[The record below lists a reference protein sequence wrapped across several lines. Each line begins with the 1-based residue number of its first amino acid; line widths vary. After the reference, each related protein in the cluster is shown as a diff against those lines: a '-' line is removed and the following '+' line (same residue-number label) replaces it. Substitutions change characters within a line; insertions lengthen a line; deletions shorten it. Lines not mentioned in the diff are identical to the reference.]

1 MNKASQLV
9 AGIAL
14 LCSGLWIA
22 YSHPMWPVAQTTFVL
37 AIFSITVRFPS
48 AWPFLFPV
56 LLVAGDAYP
65 FTGQLV
71 IQEYDSMLLGS
82 LAGWV
87 MRCGNHERKNE
98 NREENSEGP
107 NSKDGLC
114 ESLPWRRLLWI
125 WGPWILLA
133 LSVSLSLIVGWNRL
147 PAAPFGDQL
156 SVYFTNLNSIRIAKG
171 YVWGIVF
178 AVCMLN
184 ASLLGYGPEWRNR
197 FGGGVQVAMLYV
209 GCFMLLERWLYES
222 IFDFT
227 REFRASGP
235 FFTMHIGDQHVD
247 AFIALAIPFAFI
259 ATTKTKRM
267 PRLAIGTGFV
277 CLMLY
282 AAVATMSRAT
292 IVAVGIEAA
301 LLSIVFATSRS
312 RWNISFG
319 ALRGLLSACAVLLIV
334 VAVSSAI
341 LSSEALKKR
350 FESFQSDWKTRIG
363 HWSRSL
369 ALPSHGWTDQLLGRG
384 MGTLPRAMAI
394 DMGYAIPPIS
404 WRPNHGGEIELKGG
418 WPIYLEQT
426 RWPSRSKGMN
436 LSFDANAAVANS
448 TVQNGQDISTL
459 TFYRCFKSV
468 YHSFEMSDQKVQ
480 LTPDGL
486 QPIQVTLPETSVDAS
501 LFQRRWRPE
510 TFGVSITAPSVAVL
524 RNPLIQTGDSQS
536 LSSDS
541 FIRSD
546 TSAPWCF
553 TCDDH
558 LVWRAKNFLVHL
570 FYEHGM
576 LGLLSF
582 VILVLA
588 WLAPMPNPTAALRFD
603 RTNARVSLVGFL
615 IVACFGTLIDTPW
628 IVALLLAIGAYHQS
642 FSTDRSLQ
650 FLEVS

>member
-1 MNKASQLV
+1 
-9 AGIAL
+9 
-14 LCSGLWIA
+14 
-22 YSHPMWPVAQTTFVL
+22 MWPVAQTMFVF
-37 AIFSITVRFPS
+37 AIFSISVRFPS

-82 LAGWV
+82 FAGWA
-87 MRCGNHERKNE
+87 MRCEKRERKNE
-98 NREENSEGP
+98 KREENIAGLK
-107 NSKDGLC
+107 SKDGIREVL
-114 ESLPWRRLLWI
+114 SWRRLLWI

-133 LSVSLSLIVGWNRL
+133 LSVSLSMIVGLCRL

-171 YVWGIVF
+171 YVWGMVF
-178 AVCMLN
+178 AICMLN
-184 ASLLGYGPEWRNR
+184 ASLSGYGPEWRNR
-197 FGGGVQVAMLYV
+197 FGGGVQLAMLYV
-209 GCFMLLERWLYES
+209 GCCLLLERWLYES

-247 AFIALAIPFAFI
+247 TFIALAIPFAFI
-259 ATTKTKRM
+259 ATTKTKRIS
-267 PRLAIGTGFV
+267 RLAIGTGFV

-282 AAVATMSRAT
+282 AAMATMSRAT
-292 IVAVGIEAA
+292 IVAAGIEAV

-312 RWNISFG
+312 RWNMSFG
-319 ALRGLLSACAVLLIV
+319 ALRGFIGACAVLLIV
-334 VAVSSAI
+334 AAVSSAI
-341 LSSEALKKR
+341 LSSEALNKR

-369 ALPSHGWTDQLLGRG
+369 ALPSQGWTDQLLGRG
-384 MGTLPRAMAI
+384 MGTLPHAMAI
-394 DMGYAIPPIS
+394 DMGYAIPPLS
-404 WRPNHGGEIELKGG
+404 WRPNHGGEIELRGG

-426 RWPSRSKGMN
+426 RWPSGAQLIN
-436 LSFDANAAVANS
+436 LGFDANSAVLS
-448 TVQNGQDISTL
+448 SSVQNGQELGKL

-468 YHSFEMSDQKVQ
+468 FHSFEMSDQTVK

-486 QPIQVTLPETSVDAS
+486 QPIRVTLPEPSVEAP
-501 LFQRRWRPE
+501 LFPRRWRPE
-510 TFGVSITAPSVAVL
+510 TFGVSSWGTSSAVL
-524 RNPLIQTGDSQS
+524 RNPQIQAGESPSFSIGSSIRPDS
-536 LSSDS
+536 
-541 FIRSD
+541 
-546 TSAPWCF
+546 SAPWCF

-576 LGLLSF
+576 LGLFSLG
-582 VILVLA
+582 ILVGA
-588 WLAPMPNPTAALRFD
+588 WLTPTMNPTAALRFD

-628 IVALLLAIGAYHQS
+628 IVAMLLAVGAYNQS
-642 FSTDRSLQ
+642 FSTDCSLLS
-650 FLEVS
+650 LEVS